1 MEVNYEDKRF
11 EQVEAD
17 KNAAMQEIDQTYG
30 NMIDQSDSFYQQ
42 QIEAS
47 KQWADT
53 QSQLQQDQTDFT
65 IEQIEQQ
72 KAQAQKDYTKE
83 QSGAYV
89 DWKKQSQQHGVNAE
103 QMASS
108 GMTNTG
114 FSESSQVSMYN
125 TYQNRVAT
133 AREVFSQ
140 AVLAYDNNIKEA
152 RLQNNAVLAEIAFQ
166 SLQQQLELSLQGFQ
180 YKNQLIL
187 DQANK
192 KLEVDNMYY
201 GRYQDVLEQLNYE
214 NAVAEEIRQWNE
226 NMDFEKEKF
235 DEANRQWNES
245 IALQRE
251 QLDEEI
257 RQFNQSYQLQL
268 DQFNEQIRQF
278 EAEIARLK
286 ENDEKGYALEI
297 ERLEM
302 DKEKLEEDKRRWEAE
317 MEFQREQFEEQ
328 KRQFGVTHEG
338 KSVGGGG
345 GGSSASITKTSSGS
359 SGGSGRGTHGGVKK
373 TSSSGI
379 DQDSVMK
386 AGYGPLSDE
395 GVAQYVAEGK
405 LTATEKGGTIYVE
418 RAPDPPAQSTYLP
431 GNNPAKGSG
440 ASIMLPWMYGYK

>member
-17 KNAAMQEIDQTYG
+17 KNAAMNQIDQTYG

-42 QIEAS
+42 KIEAS

-103 QMASS
+103 QMASA

-187 DQANK
+187 DQTNK

-201 GRYQDVLEQLNYE
+201 SRYQDVLDQINHE
-214 NAVAEEIRQWNE
+214 NAFAEEVRQWNE
-226 NMDFEKEKF
+226 SMDFEKEKF
-235 DEANRQWNES
+235 DESTRQWNES
-245 IALQRE
+245 IALERE
-251 QLDEEI
+251 KFDESTRQWNESMAMEREKFDESI
-257 RQFNQSYQLQL
+257 RQY
-268 DQFNEQIRQF
+268 NESITLERKKFDESIRQY
-278 EAEIARLK
+278 EEEIARLK
-286 ENDEKGYALEI
+286 ANDEIANKATI

-302 DKEKLEEDKRRWEAE
+302 EKAAMEEDKRRWEEE
-317 MEFQREQFEEQ
+317 MSLEYVKLLETI
-328 KRQFGVTHEG
+328 RQFNVTHKDET
-338 KSVGGGG
+338 
-345 GGSSASITKTSSGS
+345 GGSSSNTPVDNRNELGLAKEDLTDKAIAAMIYGGKLDLTVDEKTSQITYTWASPAA
-359 SGGSGRGTHGGVKK
+359 KK
-373 TSSSGI
+373 EYEL
-379 DQDSVMK
+379 M
-386 AGYGPLSDE
+386 LS
-395 GVAQYVAEGK
+395 
-405 LTATEKGGTIYVE
+405 
-418 RAPDPPAQSTYLP
+418 
-431 GNNPAKGSG
+431 NPANQ
-440 ASIMLPWMYGYK
+440 

>member
-30 NMIDQSDSFYQQ
+30 NMVDQSDSFYQQ

-53 QSQLQQDQTDFT
+53 QSQLQQEQTDFT

-83 QSGAYV
+83 QSAAYV

-103 QMASS
+103 QMASA

-133 AREVFSQ
+133 AREVFNQ
-140 AVLAYDNNIKEA
+140 AILAYDNNIKEA

-187 DQANK
+187 DQTNK

-201 GRYQDVLEQLNYE
+201 SRYQDVLDQINHE
-214 NAVAEEIRQWNE
+214 NAFAEEVRQWNE
-226 NMDFEKEKF
+226 SMAFEKEKF
-235 DEANRQWNES
+235 DESTRQWNES
-245 IALQRE
+245 IALERE
-251 QLDEEI
+251 KFDEDI
-257 RQFNQSYQLQL
+257 RQY
-268 DQFNEQIRQF
+268 NESITLERKKFDESIRQHD
-278 EAEIARLK
+278 EEIARLK
-286 ENDEKGYALEI
+286 ANDEIANKALI

-302 DKEKLEEDKRRWEAE
+302 DKAAIEEYKRRWEEE
-317 MEFQREQFEEQ
+317 MSLKYEQLMETI
-328 KRQFGVTHEG
+328 RQFNVTHKDKTGGPSSNTPVDNRNELGLAEEDLSDKAIATMIYSG
-338 KSVGGGG
+338 KLDFTVDE
-345 GGSSASITKTSSGS
+345 KTSKITYTWASPAA
-359 SGGSGRGTHGGVKK
+359 KK
-373 TSSSGI
+373 EYEL
-379 DQDSVMK
+379 M
-386 AGYGPLSDE
+386 LS
-395 GVAQYVAEGK
+395 
-405 LTATEKGGTIYVE
+405 
-418 RAPDPPAQSTYLP
+418 
-431 GNNPAKGSG
+431 NPANQ
-440 ASIMLPWMYGYK
+440 

>member
-1 MEVNYEDKRF
+1 
-11 EQVEAD
+11 
-17 KNAAMQEIDQTYG
+17 
-30 NMIDQSDSFYQQ
+30 
-42 QIEAS
+42 
-47 KQWADT
+47 
-53 QSQLQQDQTDFT
+53 
-65 IEQIEQQ
+65 
-72 KAQAQKDYTKE
+72 
-83 QSGAYV
+83 
-89 DWKKQSQQHGVNAE
+89 
-103 QMASS
+103 
-108 GMTNTG
+108 
-114 FSESSQVSMYN
+114 
-125 TYQNRVAT
+125 
-133 AREVFSQ
+133 
-140 AVLAYDNNIKEA
+140 VLAYDNNIKEA

-338 KSVGGGG
+338 KSGGGG
-345 GGSSASITKTSSGS
+345 SGS
-359 SGGSGRGTHGGVKK
+359 SGGTYQLSQGNTHDL
-373 TSSSGI
+373 SDI
-379 DQDSVMK
+379 
-386 AGYGPLSDE
+386 GYGSEMTDAQVAGLIATGRLVVTGTDSKGEPTEFELSPQAKKEYDLL
-395 GVAQYVAEGK
+395 K
-405 LTATEKGGTIYVE
+405 DT
-418 RAPDPPAQSTYLP
+418 P
-431 GNNPAKGSG
+431 G
-440 ASIMLPWMYGYK
+440 WM

>member
-17 KNAAMQEIDQTYG
+17 KNAAMNQIDQTYG

-53 QSQLQQDQTDFT
+53 QSQLQQEQTDFT

-83 QSGAYV
+83 QSAAYV

-103 QMASS
+103 QMASA

-187 DQANK
+187 DQTNK

-201 GRYQDVLEQLNYE
+201 SRYQDVLDQLNYE
-214 NAVAEEIRQWNE
+214 NATAEQIRQWNE
-226 NMDFEKEKF
+226 NMSFEREKF
-235 DEANRQWNES
+235 DESTRQWNES
-245 IALQRE
+245 IAMERE
-251 QLDEEI
+251 KLDEEI
-257 RQFNQSYQLQL
+257 RQYNQSYQLQL

-278 EAEIARLK
+278 ETEIARLK
-286 ENDEKGYALEI
+286 ENDAKGYALEI

-302 DKEKLEEDKRRWEAE
+302 DRNKLVEDKRRWEAE
-317 MEFQREQFEEQ
+317 MALEREKLNESI
-328 KRQFGVTHEG
+328 RQFNVKNGD
-338 KSVGGGG
+338 SGGGG
-345 GGSSASITKTSSGS
+345 NEYQLPQEKTNDLSDIGYGSKMTDSQVAKLIE
-359 SGGSGRGTHGGVKK
+359 SGRIVVTGTDTSGEPNKFELSPQAKK
-373 TSSSGI
+373 EYELLKNT
-379 DQDSVMK
+379 
-386 AGYGPLSDE
+386 
-395 GVAQYVAEGK
+395 
-405 LTATEKGGTIYVE
+405 
-418 RAPDPPAQSTYLP
+418 P
-431 GNNPAKGSG
+431 GWK
-440 ASIMLPWMYGYK
+440 